1 MRDRIENITE
11 RGARWRRRN
20 GFVCLVVAVVALG
33 LLVAMG
39 EPAWYRIVLALPIGI
54 GAASF
59 LQAREKTCVAL
70 CALGKREPTG
80 DRRDTTLTPI
90 ERQVL
95 NRRSAWIVARS
106 VLIAVS
112 ATLALMLL

>member
-1 MRDRIENITE
+1 MSDRIENITD

-20 GFVCLVVAVVALG
+20 GFVCLVVAAVALI
-33 LLVAMG
+33 LLVATRA
-39 EPAWYRIVLALPIGI
+39 PAWYRMILALPIGI

-59 LQAREKTCVAL
+59 LQARERTCVAL
-70 CALGKREPTG
+70 CALGKREPTR
-80 DRRDTTLTPI
+80 DRPDTTLTPA

-106 VLIAVS
+106 ILIAIV
-112 ATLALMLL
+112 AVAGAFFL

>member
-1 MRDRIENITE
+1 MHDRIENITE

-20 GFVCLVVAVVALG
+20 GIACLAVAHVVLVAL
-33 LLVAMG
+33 VATG
-39 EPAWYRIVLALPIGI
+39 APAWYRLVLALPIGI
-54 GAASF
+54 AAASF

-70 CALGKREPTG
+70 CALGRREATS
-80 DRRDTTLTPI
+80 DRPDTTLTPI

-106 VLIAVS
+106 VLIAIS
-112 ATLALMLL
+112 AVAAAFFL